1 MSVSLRFFHL
11 TVICEF
17 SIRVA
22 SFIRGGPRCSQAS
35 DDLRETSLIKE
46 TMPFDFSPMV
56 LHLGIFEWIMPHVY
70 HFFVSFVFLF
80 FSFLFVF
87 VFLLSVHSNCS
98 EIWGLSTPNTIEQ
111 WDTSGLYSY
120 PDQTR
125 WISSP
130 DIVPHSPHKPQVGMN
145 EHRGLQGPWNNV
157 LRYSWFRFLNV
168 LKMASL
174 ILL

>member
-1 MSVSLRFFHL
+1 MSVSLRFSHL

-22 SFIRGGPRCSQAS
+22 SFIWGGPRCSPAS
-35 DDLRETSLIKE
+35 GDLRKTCQIKE
-46 TMPFDFSPMV
+46 TMPFDYPAMV

-70 HFFVSFVFLF
+70 HFLFLCVFVF
-80 FSFLFVF
+80 FVF

-130 DIVPHSPHKPQVGMN
+130 DIVPHSPHETQVGLN
-145 EHRGLQGPWNNV
+145 EHRGLQGPWI
-157 LRYSWFRFLNV
+157 LHYSLCRINI
-168 LKMASL
+168 LKMEAL